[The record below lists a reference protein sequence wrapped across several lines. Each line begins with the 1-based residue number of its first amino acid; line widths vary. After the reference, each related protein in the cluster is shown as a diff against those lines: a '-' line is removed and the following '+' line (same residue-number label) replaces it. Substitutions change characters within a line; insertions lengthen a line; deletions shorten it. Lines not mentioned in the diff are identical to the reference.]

1 MHTRSAGI
9 VAALIALPLIV
20 GGCGGGN
27 IAGQAEAG
35 AATSSTAPSAD
46 TANSALPR
54 IDLPVEQGE
63 TVEGLVDVD
72 GHDIYAR
79 CSGTGSPTVV
89 YFTGWGRFRA
99 SSVSAAIR
107 AIESRRWRQA
117 SDLFLNAATRG
128 AARL

>member
-35 AATSSTAPSAD
+35 AATSSTAPSAN

-89 YFTGWGRFRA
+89 YFTGWGIRSSA
-99 SSVSAAIR
+99 SAPFEPSRPSMAASIGSVLTS
-107 AIESRRWRQA
+107 
-117 SDLFLNAATRG
+117 AATRG